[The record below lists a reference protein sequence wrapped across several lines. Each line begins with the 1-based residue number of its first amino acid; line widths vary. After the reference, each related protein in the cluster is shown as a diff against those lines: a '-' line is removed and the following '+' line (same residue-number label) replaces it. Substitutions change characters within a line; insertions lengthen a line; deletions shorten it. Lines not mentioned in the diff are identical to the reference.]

1 MKKPLKS
8 LNGFSQA
15 LWLKRLYSQKT
26 DLDFHVKKLKNWFSK
41 RGYPKKVI
49 NAQINMELRSEES
62 IKEKDWKHIGESDV
76 PLVVTYKPGFKNLS
90 FLIRENMQ
98 LLYADPETKRFLK
111 PEPSVSLRSARN
123 LKSFLVRSKVY
134 QPQRKVGSAK
144 RW

>member
-1 MKKPLKS
+1 MVLAK
-8 LNGFSQA
+8 
-15 LWLKRLYSQKT
+15 LWLKRLYPQKT
-26 DLDFHVKKLKNWFSK
+26 DLDFHVKELTNWFSK

-49 NAQINMELRSEES
+49 SEQINRELRSEKS

-90 FLIRENMQ
+90 FLICENMQ

-123 LKSFLVRSKVY
+123 LKSFLVY
-134 QPQRKVGSAK
+134 QKFISQREK
-144 RW
+144 